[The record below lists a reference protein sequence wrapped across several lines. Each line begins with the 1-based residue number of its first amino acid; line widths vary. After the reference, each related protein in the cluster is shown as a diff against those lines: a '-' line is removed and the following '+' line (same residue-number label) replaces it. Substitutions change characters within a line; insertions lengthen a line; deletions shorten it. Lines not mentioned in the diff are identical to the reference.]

1 MRPKILSFIAE
12 HEAMRHGRS
21 LRSVCFGCVPSQ
33 ILTLPQLPRCH
44 HHKKPQTQ
52 PPVTKTNPPPAQ
64 TARPSSRPWSPQRG
78 GAVWRLASL
87 GAGARSPGPAVA
99 AMWRSGR
106 AAVAVV
112 GLPCCRALRSSAP
125 ACGSRNLLKKML
137 HKKK

>member
-1 MRPKILSFIAE
+1 M
-12 HEAMRHGRS
+12 
-21 LRSVCFGCVPSQ
+21 
-33 ILTLPQLPRCH
+33 
-44 HHKKPQTQ
+44 
-52 PPVTKTNPPPAQ
+52 
-64 TARPSSRPWSPQRG
+64 
-78 GAVWRLASL
+78 
-87 GAGARSPGPAVA
+87 A